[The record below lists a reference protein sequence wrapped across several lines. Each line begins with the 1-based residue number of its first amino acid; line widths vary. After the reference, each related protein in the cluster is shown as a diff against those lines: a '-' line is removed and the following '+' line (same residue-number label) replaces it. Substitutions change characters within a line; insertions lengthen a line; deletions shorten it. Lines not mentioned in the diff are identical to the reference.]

1 MNQYDFKE
9 FRILRCPHRGKYDN
23 LTLTI
28 ELSKEDAPL
37 ELELYLR
44 KCWQDGVMLKAEVDE
59 IEKDPLAK
67 QGFEILQQVTKTTY
81 PVLTK
86 ESIGMM
92 VSDKQSSIY
101 QEFKWFCERNGKD
114 YEREKYEIYKKL
126 CPDIPISANNL
137 HMKDLEKY
145 YSIPDITTILMS
157 RMEEIKEELGFYS
170 ETN

>member
-23 LTLTI
+23 LTFTI

-44 KCWQDGVMLKAEVDE
+44 KCWQDGVILKAEVDE
-59 IEKDPLAK
+59 IEEKRAEIGK
-67 QGFEILQQVTKTTY
+67 VCTVGFGYKSI
-81 PVLTK
+81 K
-86 ESIGMM
+86 EENKS
-92 VSDKQSSIY
+92 SSIY

-114 YEREKYEIYKKL
+114 YEKEKMMIADSILPFGMMQNIE
-126 CPDIPISANNL
+126 
-137 HMKDLEKY
+137 HMKDLEQFRPLEKM
-145 YSIPDITTILMS
+145 TEILTNRMS
-157 RMEEIKEELGFYS
+157 EINEELGFYS